1 MGEELCDGALEEW
14 AGPPT
19 LVLEDP
25 FVLEPDG
32 LFFCAMEAR
41 SRPSRDDSDD
51 PDFPRMSMYARA
63 DSELRKL

>member
-1 MGEELCDGALEEW
+1 M
-14 AGPPT
+14 
-19 LVLEDP
+19 LEDP
-25 FVLEPDG
+25 FVLEWDE
-32 LFFCAMEAR
+32 LFVCTMEAR